1 MTSSVSLPLV
11 VWHGFSN
18 PNITCIA
25 YSHPNIYA
33 GQRDGH
39 IWVYTIKDN
48 SLQYKLLLVGH
59 KKPIV
64 ALCILNTKVDSKAED
79 VLISASDDGEIIR
92 WNAADGRCQVVNPN
106 GFFGIPCALKVF
118 PQVKLKE
125 R

>member
-48 SLQYKLLLVGH
+48 SLQVMKQ
-59 KKPIV
+59 
-64 ALCILNTKVDSKAED
+64 D
-79 VLISASDDGEIIR
+79 VYTFIFQLYQHYR
-92 WNAADGRCQVVNPN
+92 
-106 GFFGIPCALKVF
+106 K
-118 PQVKLKE
+118 
-125 R
+125 